1 MRLLEE
7 RDLPLTLEWR
17 NREENRQW
25 FFSSDPIAPEQH
37 RRWFERYK
45 EKDDDFVFVIEELES
60 LKRPVGQ
67 LSLYDIDWA
76 AGRAEFG
83 RLLIGDPEAHG
94 LKLAQLATTGLTDE
108 ALAGWGLRE
117 IMVYCRE
124 SNTRAIRVCA
134 ASGFEIVGTADQVT
148 TMIRRQRDGRDDRG
162 AHG

>member
-17 NREENRQW
+17 NREENRHW

-37 RRWFERYK
+37 RRWFDRYK
-45 EKDDDFVFVIEELES
+45 EKDDDFVFVIEEMES

-83 RLLIGDPEAHG
+83 RLLIGDPEAHAKI
-94 LKLAQLATTGLTDE
+94 LIDPRSTE
-108 ALAGWGLRE
+108 ASLDRAGA
-117 IMVYCRE
+117 V
-124 SNTRAIRVCA
+124 A
-134 ASGFEIVGTADQVT
+134 
-148 TMIRRQRDGRDDRG
+148 GRP
-162 AHG
+162 